1 MFDQTPIAGAAV
13 DTPVLP
19 PYRPRPLSVVLREL
33 AAREQGDVTVR
44 CIRNA
49 LADRSFATFLV
60 FTCVINMLPF
70 PPGSTV
76 VLGVPIVLVAL
87 QMVAARD
94 TVWLPEFFLKRSMSH
109 ESFGRMT
116 RRVIPLLE
124 KLETWIRPRRWPFSS
139 HRAAER
145 IVGLYAL
152 ILGDRW
158 PYVLYWAVPS
168 ILASIQLFVFGT
180 WLPHRTDD
188 YAPFADSHNARSPAM
203 SDTLSLLTCYHFG
216 GYHHEHHLHPS
227 VPWWRLPSTRRTRA

>member
-1 MFDQTPIAGAAV
+1 MTQRPMFEQTHITGAAV
-13 DTPVLP
+13 DTPDLP

-87 QMVAARD
+87 QMVAGRD
-94 TVWLPEFFLKRSMSH
+94 TVWLPEFFLRRSMSH

-124 KLETWIRPRRWPFSS
+124 KLETWIRPRRWPFAS

-145 IVGLYAL
+145 IVGVYAL
-152 ILGDRW
+152 VLGIAVIL
-158 PYVLYWAVPS
+158 PVPFGNWLPAFACAICGLALSERDGGWLWIGIITGAIS
-168 ILASIQLFVFGT
+168 ILVIFTVVFTAGAFALH
-180 WLPHRTDD
+180 WLG
-188 YAPFADSHNARSPAM
+188 A
-203 SDTLSLLTCYHFG
+203 
-216 GYHHEHHLHPS
+216 
-227 VPWWRLPSTRRTRA
+227 

>member
-1 MFDQTPIAGAAV
+1 MFDQTPIAATAV

-94 TVWLPEFFLKRSMSH
+94 TVWLPEFFLKRSMSQ
-109 ESFGRMT
+109 ESFSRMT

-124 KLETWIRPRRWPFSS
+124 KLETWIRPRRWPFTS

-152 ILGDRW
+152 ILGI
-158 PYVLYWAVPS
+158 AV
-168 ILASIQLFVFGT
+168 ILPVPFGN
-180 WLPHRTDD
+180 WLP
-188 YAPFADSHNARSPAM
+188 AFACAICGLA
-203 SDTLSLLTCYHFG
+203 LSERDGRWLWIGIIIGAISIFVIFTVIFTAGAFALHWMG
-216 GYHHEHHLHPS
+216 G
-227 VPWWRLPSTRRTRA
+227 